1 MSANA
6 SGVSSIAT
14 DMLRAG
20 YETAVQA
27 PELVR
32 RTYNFLGD
40 MRENAADFLVKRI
53 LANALGC

>member
-20 YETAVQA
+20 
-27 PELVR
+27 
-32 RTYNFLGD
+32 YNFLGD

>member
-20 YETAVQA
+20 CETAVQA
-27 PELVR
+27 SELVR
-32 RTYNFLGD
+32 STYNFLGD

-53 LANALGC
+53 LANGLGC